1 VHAVLN
7 AVFPK
12 SDKSF
17 GFGKLLKKKLLNS
30 GNGGG
35 KAGAWGFLPHVGS
48 YGKEG
53 AEEEEENEHVRAAQ
67 GGGRGFDWRK
77 DLASMATAVASSP
90 QRRQSR
96 VGLAPPGSSSSS
108 NNSLLPQYAPG
119 SSPRRRA
126 PARSSAAVS
135 FGDALVDLGDEEA
148 GASAHGLPKPPPPP
162 PPACQD
168 ADELEWSLGD
178 ENAFVREYAAD
189 LVEDAA
195 LPLGQKLLE
204 LAGLRERGD
213 LSPRDFAA
221 AKALLL
227 KVTPAGMPHDGGVQ
241 QLLDDSALGLADKL
255 ARLAALREA
264 RRVAPNDFAAA
275 KATLLR
281 RERAKPRTKELAF
294 LHAVIED
301 PQLPVTPPHTN
312 ARAIARG
319 LRTHTHATAVP
330 YFPRPFLSLCVV
342 PVPRLRPSCRSS
354 RLSKRKGCTRPTSSP
369 KPSGGS

>member
-1 VHAVLN
+1 V
-7 AVFPK
+7 
-12 SDKSF
+12 
-17 GFGKLLKKKLLNS
+17 
-30 GNGGG
+30 
-35 KAGAWGFLPHVGS
+35 
-48 YGKEG
+48 
-53 AEEEEENEHVRAAQ
+53 
-67 GGGRGFDWRK
+67 
-77 DLASMATAVASSP
+77 
-90 QRRQSR
+90 
-96 VGLAPPGSSSSS
+96 PPGSSSSNNNNNNN

-119 SSPRRRA
+119 NIPRRRA
-126 PARSSAAVS
+126 AVRSSAAVS

-148 GASAHGLPKPPPPP
+148 GAPAHGPPKPPPPA
-162 PPACQD
+162 ACQD

-178 ENAFVREYAAD
+178 EHAFVREYAAD

-330 YFPRPFLSLCVV
+330 YFPHPFLSLCVV

-354 RLSKRKGCTRPTSSP
+354 RHSKRKGCTRPTSSP